1 MSLKLITK
9 NLIIKKPTKE
19 DVNLLIEELNNWE
32 ISKWLVRVP
41 YPYQF
46 KDAIEWLKITEF
58 NELSFN
64 IYNKN
69 ILIGGISLDTKE
81 NSINPE
87 LGYWIGQKHWGHGY
101 AYEACNALLKYI
113 FLNTSVEI
121 IYASHIV
128 NNYKSKKILLKMGFI
143 QIGNGKKYSIA
154 RKEEVED
161 VNYQLLKS

>member
-46 KDAIEWLKITEF
+46 KDAIEWLKITED
-58 NELSFN
+58 NELCFN

-69 ILIGGISLDTKE
+69 ILIGGISLDAKE
-81 NSINPE
+81 NSIKPE

-113 FLNTSVEI
+113 LNTSVEI
-121 IYASHIV
+121 IYASHMV

-143 QIGNGKKYSIA
+143 KIGNGKKYSIS
-154 RKEEVED
+154 RDEEV
-161 VNYQLLKS
+161 VNINYHLLKF

>member
-9 NLIIKKPTKE
+9 NLIIKKPSKE
-19 DVNLLIEELNNWE
+19 DVNFLMKELNNWE

-46 KDAIEWLKITEF
+46 KDAIEWLKITEV

-64 IYNKN
+64 VYKNN

-87 LGYWIGQKHWGHGY
+87 LGYWIGEKYWGNGY

-113 FLNTSVEI
+113 FLNTSVKI

-128 NNYKSKKILLKMGFI
+128 NNFKSKKILLKMGFI
-143 QIGNGKKYSIA
+143 LIGNGKKYSIS
-154 RKEEVED
+154 RDEEVED

>member
-46 KDAIEWLKITEF
+46 KDAIKWLKITEV

-69 ILIGGISLDTKE
+69 MSMGGKSLDTNK
-81 NSINPE
+81 
-87 LGYWIGQKHWGHGY
+87 
-101 AYEACNALLKYI
+101 
-113 FLNTSVEI
+113 
-121 IYASHIV
+121 IV
-128 NNYKSKKILLKMGFI
+128 
-143 QIGNGKKYSIA
+143 
-154 RKEEVED
+154 
-161 VNYQLLKS
+161 

>member
-41 YPYQF
+41 YTYQF
-46 KDAIEWLKITEF
+46 KDAIEWLKITEV

-69 ILIGGISLDTKE
+69 I
-81 NSINPE
+81 NR
-87 LGYWIGQKHWGHGY
+87 W
-101 AYEACNALLKYI
+101 YI
-113 FLNTSVEI
+113 I
-121 IYASHIV
+121 IY
-128 NNYKSKKILLKMGFI
+128 
-143 QIGNGKKYSIA
+143 
-154 RKEEVED
+154 
-161 VNYQLLKS
+161 

>member
-1 MSLKLITK
+1 MSLKLISK
-9 NLIIKKPTKE
+9 NLILKKPTKE
-19 DVNLLIEELNNWE
+19 DVNFLIEELNNWE

-41 YPYQF
+41 YPYQY
-46 KDAIEWLKITEF
+46 KDAIEWLKITEI

-64 IYNKN
+64 IYHKN

-87 LGYWIGQKHWGHGY
+87 LGYWIGQKHWGHGF

-113 FLNTSVEI
+113 FSYTSVET

-128 NNYKSKKILLKMGFI
+128 NNNKSKKILLKIGFI
-143 QIGNGKKYSIA
+143 QIGNGKKYSISRDA
-154 RKEEVED
+154 EVED